1 MGKGAGRCK
10 NRERQPCSSTKAGSW
25 SLHSNKTLKIKQ
37 PSKKTGGMDDVG
49 RIEFRDKR
57 ECLQE
62 EGIEAVHQK

>member
-1 MGKGAGRCK
+1 
-10 NRERQPCSSTKAGSW
+10 
-25 SLHSNKTLKIKQ
+25 
-37 PSKKTGGMDDVG
+37 MDDVG